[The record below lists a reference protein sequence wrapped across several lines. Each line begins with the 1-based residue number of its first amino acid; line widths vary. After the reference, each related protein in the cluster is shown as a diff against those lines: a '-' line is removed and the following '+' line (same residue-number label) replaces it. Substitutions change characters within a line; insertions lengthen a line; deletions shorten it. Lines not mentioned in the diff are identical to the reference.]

1 MNGFTFVERADC
13 LGQLQ
18 IPQCACDLIPQL
30 FGVREIGY
38 QEAGIPGPF
47 VQDNHSRSLRSV
59 LRGLHYQLHH
69 PQGKLVYVARGEIFD
84 VAVDIRLG
92 SPTFGKWCGATLSD
106 ENHKQLYIPSGFAHG
121 FQALSPLADVIYK
134 CTGYYQP
141 EDERGVSW
149 NDVDI
154 AIQWPIPDPLVSDK
168 DQQFPSLAK
177 QHHDSLPKY

>member
-1 MNGFTFVERADC
+1 MKVIPTSLAGVVLLEARAFTDFRGFFSESFQDKR
-13 LGQLQ
+13 
-18 IPQCACDLIPQL
+18 
-30 FGVREIGY
+30 Y

-47 VQDNHSRSLRSV
+47 VQDNHSRSLRGV

-84 VAVDIRLG
+84 VAVDIRVG
-92 SPTFGKWCGATLSD
+92 SPTFGKWCGTTLSD

-134 CTGYYQP
+134 CTDYYQR
-141 EDERGVSW
+141 EDERGIIW

-154 AIQWPIPDPLVSDK
+154 AIQWPISVPLVSDR
-168 DQQFPSLAK
+168 DQQFSSLAQ